1 MKKVFFLILTI
12 TLVGCEVDPDATYS
26 VLYYGNGETSGFAP
40 VDRNSYLAGE
50 TAVVKEKGSLL
61 KTGYQFKNW
70 NTKQDG
76 SGETYH
82 TGDALTIKKLDVFLY
97 AVWEEEGK

>member
-1 MKKVFFLILTI
+1 MKKVFFFLTI
-12 TLVGCEVDPDATYS
+12 ALIGCEVDPDATYS

-50 TAVVKEKGSLL
+50 TAVVKGKGSLL
-61 KTGYQFKNW
+61 KTGYEFKNW
-70 NTKQDG
+70 NTKRDG

-82 TGDALTIKKLDVFLY
+82 SGDVLTIKKMNVFLY
-97 AVWEEEGK
+97 AVWEEESE